1 MQLAAITLLA
11 ALAAAVAAAAVAAA
25 IAAAAAVAAAIAAA
39 AVAAAVPAAAAC
51 PTTNLSTALWPF
63 FPRQLKLAKLLHAQN
78 LLKSEGERERE
89 LVMAL

>member
-25 IAAAAAVAAAIAAA
+25 IAAAAAVAAAIA
-39 AVAAAVPAAAAC
+39 AAAAC